1 MSKKKQIY
9 RNLVTGQK
17 FIQTVDDVVIPKY
30 EYTQNTPESV
40 LTFNHGRNTDKLIII
55 VKDLNDKEII
65 PDRIQL
71 ESDRL
76 NTFTIQFN
84 QPKTCKVTVFFL

>member
-17 FIQTVDDVVIPKY
+17 FIQTVDDVVIPRY
-30 EYTQNTPESV
+30 EYIQTTPESV

-55 VKDLNDKEII
+55 VKDLDNKEII

-71 ESDRL
+71 ENDRL

-84 QPKTCKVTVFFL
+84 QPVSCKVIVFFI